1 MFKNMKIKVSL
12 FLGFGITILV
22 SVAIIIV
29 MLIILNNQSNT
40 YENIINSQVKANE
53 LILTCRI
60 YTNNAARNVRDMAL
74 DPTDPGNADLQASA
88 ESALE
93 TLSEAM
99 KELKDVYPLSD
110 DKVEEYI
117 AAMTE
122 WYNELPD
129 ILDAINSGRQ
139 EDAIRLI
146 KNKCTPKFNDM
157 IHTAQEISDA
167 LLNEQNQIIEQQQKD
182 SRMIEYGMIAV
193 VAVATL
199 LILLM
204 ALQIIHS
211 ITKPVGEVS
220 VALKGFSEGKL
231 DIPVNYNSRN
241 ELGAMCDALR
251 TSQYVLTEVIGDEC
265 HLLEEISNGN
275 FNVRTKDD
283 KIYVGALGSILQSLR
298 TIVIS
303 LSNTFGQIRDSV
315 DQVAAE
321 AQQVSNGSQ
330 ALAQGATQQA
340 SSVEELASTI
350 TGISDNSKNNAHNSR
365 QANDHSML
373 ASEQVSESV
382 RLMEEM
388 VSAME
393 RISDSSKKIGN
404 IISSIENIAFQT
416 NILALNAAVEASRAG
431 DAGRGFAVV
440 AEEVRSLAAKSD
452 EAAKATKD
460 LIERSISTVQDG
472 NNIVRNVSESLART
486 VELSAHVVES
496 VNQITEATS
505 QESEAIAQVTR
516 GIDEISSVVQT
527 NSATSE
533 ESAAASVELSNQ
545 ASLIKELLERFILR
559 VN

>member
-12 FLGFGITILV
+12 ILGFGITILV

-29 MLIILNNQSNT
+29 MLIILNTQSNT
-40 YENIINSQVKANE
+40 YVNIINSQVKANE
-53 LILTCRI
+53 LILSCRI

-74 DPTDPGNADLQASA
+74 DPADPGNADLQASA
-88 ESALE
+88 ESALN
-93 TLSEAM
+93 TLSETM
-99 KELKDVYPLSD
+99 NELKTVYPLPD
-110 DKVEEYI
+110 DRVDEYI
-117 AAMTE
+117 SAMTD

-129 ILDAINSGRQ
+129 ILDAINTGRQ

-146 KNKCTPKFNDM
+146 KNECTPKLNDM

-167 LLNEQNQIIEQQQKD
+167 LLSEQNQIIEQQQKN
-182 SRMIEYGMIAV
+182 SLMIEYGMIAV
-193 VAVATL
+193 VAAATL
-199 LILLM
+199 LVVIM
-204 ALQIIHS
+204 VLQIIHS
-211 ITKPVGEVS
+211 ITKPVEEVS

-231 DIPVNYNSRN
+231 DIPVDYKSRN

-275 FNVRTKDD
+275 FNVRTKDEH
-283 KIYVGALGSILQSLR
+283 IYVGALGSILQSLR

-303 LSNTFGQIRDSV
+303 LSNIFGQIRDSV

-340 SSVEELASTI
+340 SSVEELATTI
-350 TGISDNSKNNAHNSR
+350 TGISNTSKNNARNSR

-382 RLMEEM
+382 KLMEEM
-388 VSAME
+388 VSAMA

-404 IISSIENIAFQT
+404 IISTIENIAFQT

-431 DAGRGFAVV
+431 EAGKGFAVV

-460 LIERSISTVQDG
+460 LIERSISTVQEG
-472 NNIVRNVSESLART
+472 NNIVKNVSESLTRT
-486 VELSAHVVES
+486 VELSTHVVES

-505 QESEAIAQVTR
+505 EESDAIAQVTR

-545 ASLIKELLERFILR
+545 ASLIKELLDRFILR

>member
-1 MFKNMKIKVSL
+1 
-12 FLGFGITILV
+12 
-22 SVAIIIV
+22 
-29 MLIILNNQSNT
+29 
-40 YENIINSQVKANE
+40 
-53 LILTCRI
+53 
-60 YTNNAARNVRDMAL
+60 
-74 DPTDPGNADLQASA
+74 
-88 ESALE
+88 
-93 TLSEAM
+93 
-99 KELKDVYPLSD
+99 
-110 DKVEEYI
+110 
-117 AAMTE
+117 
-122 WYNELPD
+122 
-129 ILDAINSGRQ
+129 
-139 EDAIRLI
+139 
-146 KNKCTPKFNDM
+146 
-157 IHTAQEISDA
+157 
-167 LLNEQNQIIEQQQKD
+167 
-182 SRMIEYGMIAV
+182 
-193 VAVATL
+193 
-199 LILLM
+199 
-204 ALQIIHS
+204 
-211 ITKPVGEVS
+211 
-220 VALKGFSEGKL
+220 
-231 DIPVNYNSRN
+231 
-241 ELGAMCDALR
+241 
-251 TSQYVLTEVIGDEC
+251 
-265 HLLEEISNGN
+265 
-275 FNVRTKDD
+275 
-283 KIYVGALGSILQSLR
+283 
-298 TIVIS
+298 
-303 LSNTFGQIRDSV
+303 
-315 DQVAAE
+315 
-321 AQQVSNGSQ
+321 
-330 ALAQGATQQA
+330 
-340 SSVEELASTI
+340 
-350 TGISDNSKNNAHNSR
+350 
-365 QANDHSML
+365 ML